1 MYKVN
6 KFSRQYLPNIQN
18 AMLKKIYRFHS
29 SLAQDKWQQI
39 KGASF
44 LIVHSIPSEEG
55 SIKVFGEKLCQAINL
70 NKQELGILAIKD
82 SDFFDFGALKNS
94 ISEGHI
100 IWMSEHPEEYF
111 PNVRVQKYKWLEI
124 GGYHILFADSARA
137 LMQDKSMKAKLWESL
152 KNEFL

>member
-1 MYKVN
+1 
-6 KFSRQYLPNIQN
+6 
-18 AMLKKIYRFHS
+18 MLKKIYQFHS

-39 KGASF
+39 KDASF
-44 LIVHSIPSEEG
+44 LIVHSLPSEDE
-55 SIKVFGEKLCQAINL
+55 SIRAFGEKLCQAINL

-82 SDFFDFGALKNS
+82 SVFFDFGALKHS

-111 PNVRVQKYKWLEI
+111 PNVRIQYYEWFNLS
-124 GGYHILFADSARA
+124 GLHILFTDHSTA
-137 LMQDKSMKAKLWESL
+137 LMQDKEMKVKLWQSL